1 MEFQGTITNWV
12 KFSIIMLDRVK
23 ELHFMGEVY
32 TDKKNIKKYAR
43 ESYLVRE
50 AIKFKM

>member
-1 MEFQGTITNWV
+1 MNFQGTITNWV
-12 KFSIIMLDRVK
+12 KFSTIMLDSVK
-23 ELHFMGEVY
+23 ELQFMGETY
-32 TDKKNIKKYAR
+32 TDEKEIKKYAR